1 MEIEKPIQIIYA
13 PGTFGNT
20 LRWMFDR
27 FTKGSKL
34 KAFDSPWDKDGRAHG
49 FFDKSI
55 FNNKYMR
62 GHQLNDRSDSPNPNA
77 EQVVLSFDSI
87 DLPFIVRCGF
97 YRNPGNE
104 NDESRYKGI
113 IALADQSFVTKTFG
127 NAPMKAVAKELLKIQ
142 FHDMSNQKWWTAIKE
157 LISNSNYYQFN
168 MYALWNEHM
177 LTKELT
183 SVSERYKLDFEIDQ
197 KVIRNVVQNIKNT
210 HVVITKNR
218 VKQVLDAIMAQENMS
233 CEGLDIVE
241 QAFVESE
248 LEKIHDGVLF
258 PYGYNWFK
266 NTEQINEFLNT
277 YPTYLK
283 HMNPRLPWYNNIAN
297 PFYLTGQIDKSK

>member
-1 MEIEKPIQIIYA
+1 
-13 PGTFGNT
+13 
-20 LRWMFDR
+20 
-27 FTKGSKL
+27 
-34 KAFDSPWDKDGRAHG
+34 
-49 FFDKSI
+49 
-55 FNNKYMR
+55 
-62 GHQLNDRSDSPNPNA
+62 
-77 EQVVLSFDSI
+77 
-87 DLPFIVRCGF
+87 
-97 YRNPGNE
+97 
-104 NDESRYKGI
+104 
-113 IALADQSFVTKTFG
+113 
-127 NAPMKAVAKELLKIQ
+127 
-142 FHDMSNQKWWTAIKE
+142 MSNQKWWTAINE

-197 KVIRNVVQNIKNT
+197 KVIQNVVQNIKNT